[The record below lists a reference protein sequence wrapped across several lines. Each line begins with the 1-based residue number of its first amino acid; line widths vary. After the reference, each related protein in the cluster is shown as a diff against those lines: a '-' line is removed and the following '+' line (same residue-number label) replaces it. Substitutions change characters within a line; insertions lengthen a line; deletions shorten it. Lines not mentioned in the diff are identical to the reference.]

1 MFIFSRAP
9 RSATIFRTA
18 SQSGMWRVSRDG
30 HFQAS
35 YWSEGDARRAAC
47 LRARQTESEGGVA
60 RVLTQ
65 PDDVRLRHNEPQFG
79 R

>member
-1 MFIFSRAP
+1 
-9 RSATIFRTA
+9 
-18 SQSGMWRVSRDG
+18 MWRVSRDG

-47 LRARQTESEGGVA
+47 RSARQIEFEGGAA

-65 PDDVRLRHNEPQFG
+65 PDGVMLQHNEPQFG